1 MRLAVFGGTFD
12 PPHIGHLI
20 MAQFAAE
27 QLDCD
32 VLFVPAADPPHKR
45 ADVRSDAGDRF
56 DMVSAAIAGT
66 PAFHLSRI
74 DIDRPGPH
82 FTVDMLQQVQD
93 RYPGV
98 ELFLL
103 MGTDSLLDFPTWNR
117 PADILALASLAVVAR
132 SVSGFSM
139 AAVEAQV
146 PGIGDRIVWIDGP
159 IIDVSSTLIVERMA
173 RHQDIRFLVTDPVI
187 AVIEARQLYGQ
198 SVQP

>member
-20 MAQFAAE
+20 TAQFAAE

-45 ADVRSDAGDRF
+45 ADVRSDAEDRF

-82 FTVDMLQQVQD
+82 FTVDMLQQVQE

-98 ELFLL
+98 ELCLL
-103 MGTDSLLDFPTWNR
+103 MGTDSLQGFPTWHR

-146 PGIGDRIVWIDGP
+146 PGIGDRTVWIDGP
-159 IIDVSSTLIVERMA
+159 LIDVSSTLIVERMA

-198 SVQP
+198 SVQL